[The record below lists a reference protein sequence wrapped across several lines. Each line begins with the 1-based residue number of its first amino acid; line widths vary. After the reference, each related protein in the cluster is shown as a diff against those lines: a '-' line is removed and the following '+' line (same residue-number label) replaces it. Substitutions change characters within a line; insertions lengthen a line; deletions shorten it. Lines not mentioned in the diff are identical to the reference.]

1 MATELGGHGGGGE
14 YEVQMGFGWTNGV
27 ILDLLDHYGHVLSSS
42 GSYSNNLK
50 H

>member
-14 YEVQMGFGWTNGV
+14 YEVQTGFGWTNGV
-27 ILDLLDHYGHVLSSS
+27 ILDLLDHYGNVLSSS
-42 GSYSNNLK
+42 GSHLNYLK